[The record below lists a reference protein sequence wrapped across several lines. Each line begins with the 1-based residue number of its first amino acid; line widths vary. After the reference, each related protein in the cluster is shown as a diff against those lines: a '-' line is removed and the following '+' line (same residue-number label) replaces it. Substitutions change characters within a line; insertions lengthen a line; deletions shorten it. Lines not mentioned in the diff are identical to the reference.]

1 MDRDE
6 YSYAELKEALIE
18 ELGSSRTALGVKF
31 YSEFVNDAKSLDSV
45 QAYVKLKNLADSIN
59 MATSDKNDLLLFMAV
74 SAFRASRPLSQ
85 RALMDAREIHSF
97 RDLSKVAA
105 SFRAPD
111 LDKSVVRSNYQ
122 SSGNNSFH
130 RSVQCYICHRYG
142 HRSFE
147 CRFKNNSGS
156 ELSSTVVSRVLHL

>member
-1 MDRDE
+1 M
-6 YSYAELKEALIE
+6 
-18 ELGSSRTALGVKF
+18 
-31 YSEFVNDAKSLDSV
+31 NDAKSLDSV
-45 QAYVKLKNLADSIN
+45 QAYVKLKSLADSIN

-74 SAFRASRPLSQ
+74 SAFRASRPWSQ

-122 SSGNNSFH
+122 SSGNCLGFTQTNANILANSLFM
-130 RSVQCYICHRYG
+130 QLNYY
-142 HRSFE
+142 F
-147 CRFKNNSGS
+147 
-156 ELSSTVVSRVLHL
+156 